1 MNRVLAMELEQ
12 LNGLPASAFETFLA
26 EHPPSRAMIDDLVLL
41 LTADETRIHR
51 QVTALLK
58 RLPEKEVRFTNEQ
71 RRAIFDSLAEVND
84 WESKLHLCQILQHVR
99 IPKGSEAKVAWFL
112 ERRLAEPNKFLR
124 AWAYSGF
131 YELAKQ
137 HREYRQLA
145 LDQLDRGEREQSA
158 AVKAR
163 IRNIRKAMKGPG

>member
-1 MNRVLAMELEQ
+1 
-12 LNGLPASAFETFLA
+12 
-26 EHPPSRAMIDDLVLL
+26 MIDELVLL
-41 LTADETRIHR
+41 LTADEARIHG

-58 RLPEKEVRFTNEQ
+58 RLAENEVRFTSEQ
-71 RRAIFDSLAEVND
+71 RRAIFDSLPEVKE
-84 WESKLHLCQILQHVR
+84 WESKLHLCQMLQHVR
-99 IPKGSEAKVAWFL
+99 IPKGSQANVAWFL
-112 ERRLAEPNKFLR
+112 ERCLAEPNKFLR

-163 IRNIRKAMKGPG
+163 IRNIRNGMKK